1 MIGDSIVR
9 VNLGDGVVKFICGVV
24 ILVVRFLV
32 CISISCVYFKEL
44 FFKGRFLVENMVCVF
59 NWRFDKL
66 M

>member
-32 CISISCVYFKEL
+32 CISISYVYFKEL